1 VYSDLASDFL
11 EPTEDDLKEF
21 SMRRGQFRKNP
32 FHHTFLRIAE
42 AMTTRPAHIPE
53 TLGYQQDPSPKGDIS
68 TSSNDDKDEDTS
80 RQLLTSL
87 LENVADFPGYLPIQS
102 KGLGY
107 NIDVYAV

>member
-1 VYSDLASDFL
+1 
-11 EPTEDDLKEF
+11 
-21 SMRRGQFRKNP
+21 
-32 FHHTFLRIAE
+32 
-42 AMTTRPAHIPE
+42 MTTRPAHIPE
-53 TLGYQQDPSPKGDIS
+53 TLGYQRDPSPEGDIS

-87 LENVADFPGYLPIQS
+87 LENVTDFPGYLPIQS